1 MRLIVGKR
9 AVKRA
14 ICLPLDGNVGGSCV
28 EEYFGMAHQ
37 LWRIQYGSEEL
48 VVCHEILI
56 ITPAATGVLYHQ
68 RGWNP
73 TDRLH
78 DVRSQQLDFEMTWP
92 KYTFVILKWARCFRC
107 TLGKMFSNQCL
118 YDAILR

>member
-28 EEYFGMAHQ
+28 VEYFGMAHQ

-56 ITPAATGVLYHQ
+56 ITPAGSII
-68 RGWNP
+68 RGDG
-73 TDRLH
+73 TRLH

-92 KYTFVILKWARCFRC
+92 KYTFVILKWAPTR
-107 TLGKMFSNQCL
+107 
-118 YDAILR
+118 A